1 MGLEISRHS
10 MSRPNKLYINK
21 KLRKKKKK
29 NPRAKS
35 EGWPQ
40 SRNNRK
46 PRPGNP
52 EASVC
57 GLLFWRARLNIPFC
71 FLTLLSASASNRSFV
86 PTFLR
91 RNNNN
96 SDRKKKDN
104 SSERKQT
111 DSRDV
116 CCAYTG
122 RLKQF
127 RPGFRTSDGS
137 SDRY

>member
-1 MGLEISRHS
+1 

-21 KLRKKKKK
+21 KLRKEKKT
-29 NPRAKS
+29 RANS

-57 GLLFWRARLNIPFC
+57 GLSFRRARFNMPFC
-71 FLTLLSASASNRSFV
+71 FLTPLSGSASNRSFG
-86 PTFLR
+86 PTFSR

-96 SDRKKKDN
+96 SDRKKRNN

-116 CCAYTG
+116 CCAYSG
-122 RLKQF
+122 RQKQF
-127 RPGFRTSDGS
+127 RPALRTSEGS
-137 SDRY
+137 SDR